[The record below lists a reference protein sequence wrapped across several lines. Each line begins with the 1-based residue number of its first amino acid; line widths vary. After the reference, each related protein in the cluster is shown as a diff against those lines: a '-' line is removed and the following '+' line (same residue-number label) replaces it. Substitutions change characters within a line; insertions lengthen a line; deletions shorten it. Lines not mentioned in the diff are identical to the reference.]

1 MIRTQDNVLRL
12 KYAKAGKTLQTTKL
26 ALSQAENLLDAN
38 CGVGINITLVGRIR
52 AAKKRFAE
60 AKAKLKEIEH
70 GITPSGRLQRVAEA
84 HLL

>member
-12 KYAKAGKTLQTTKL
+12 KYAKAGKTLQTYRR

-60 AKAKLKEIEH
+60 AR
-70 GITPSGRLQRVAEA
+70 PSSKKSSKG
-84 HLL
+84 